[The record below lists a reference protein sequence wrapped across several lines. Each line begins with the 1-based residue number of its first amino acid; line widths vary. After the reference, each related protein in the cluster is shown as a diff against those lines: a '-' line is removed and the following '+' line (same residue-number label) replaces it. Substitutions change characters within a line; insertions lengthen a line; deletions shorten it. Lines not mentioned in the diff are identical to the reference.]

1 MPGLVSKLTYADIT
15 EQTCCYTK
23 TFTELIISIC
33 LFPLLACRSR
43 ACNIRD
49 ASGKPVFVFF
59 AVAVVGSKY
68 MYLVVGVLFNDK
80 LLHVRCL

>member
-1 MPGLVSKLTYADIT
+1 MPAVLTKLPYANIT
-15 EQTCCYTK
+15 EQTFCHTK

-33 LFPLLACRSR
+33 LLPLLARRSR

-49 ASGKPVFVFF
+49 ARGKVVFFFF
-59 AVAVVGSKY
+59 AVAVVDCKY
-68 MYLVVGVLFNDK
+68 ICLVVDVLFNDN